1 MRSIL
6 PKIQIVSLLLTAT
19 MACSL
24 FAQSGLDNDGFDK
37 GIRPQDDLFQA
48 VNGMWLK
55 NTPIPSDKSN
65 YGSFSILDDMS
76 QERIRAIIEDAAQG
90 TKPKGS
96 DAQKVGDFYKSFMDK
111 EKAESLGASP
121 VKSRLAEIEKIG
133 SVSDLVKYYGA
144 AKYVGIGSPIGL
156 FVGQDAKDSSRYIAN
171 VAQSGTSLPDRDYYL
186 EDEERF
192 LKAREALKSYI
203 TKLFLL
209 AELPT
214 DGVAEQ
220 ILDLETKLAEIQW
233 SRVEMRDAEARYNL
247 HTVEEAAASM
257 TNMDP
262 REFFAAAGVG
272 QITEVNVMTPSF
284 FEGLDRLIS
293 EIPLDV
299 WKKHA
304 MFRELD
310 SAAPI
315 LSDDFVQA
323 HFEFRSK
330 ELAGVPELKPRW
342 KRGVEMVAGGGAG
355 DFGALG
361 EVVGRLY
368 VEQHF
373 KPEAKA
379 RMEELVGNLVKAY
392 EKSINDLTWMTDE
405 TKAKAQEKL
414 SKFTT
419 KIGYTNKWRDYS
431 ALKVEPND
439 LIGNVL
445 RSNKVDYDRMI
456 NKLGQP
462 IDREEWGMTPQTVN
476 AYYNP
481 GKNEIVFP
489 AAILQPPFFDPT
501 ADDAVN
507 YGGIGAVIG
516 HEISH
521 GFDDQGSKYDGDGN
535 LKNWWSDKDR
545 YEFKQLTQRLVDQYS
560 EYSPLEGKNV
570 NGELTLGEN
579 IADLSG
585 LSIAYKAYKLSLN
598 GETPAVIDDW
608 TGDQRFFLGWSQVWR
623 RKYRDAEMIRRLKTD
638 SHSPSWYRANGPVV
652 NIDVFHEAFGVKE
665 GDALY
670 KAPEKRIRIW

>member
-1 MRSIL
+1 MFNKMRV
-6 PKIQIVSLLLTAT
+6 VSPLLAAA
-19 MACSL
+19 MACVLS
-24 FAQSGLDNDGFDK
+24 AESGLDKNGFDK
-37 GIRPQDDLFQA
+37 EVRVQDDLFRA
-48 VNGMWLK
+48 VNGTWLK
-55 NTPIPSDKSN
+55 DTEIPSDKSN
-65 YGSFSILDDMS
+65 YGSFSILADLS
-76 QERIRAIIEDAAQG
+76 QQRIREIIENAAKG
-90 TKPKGS
+90 THEKGS
-96 DAQKVGDFYKSFMDK
+96 DAQKVGDFYKSFMDE
-111 EKAESLGASP
+111 EKAEELGASP
-121 VKSRLAEIEKIG
+121 IKSRLAEIEKIG
-133 SVSDLVKYYGA
+133 SVSELIKHYGA
-144 AKYVGIGSPIGL
+144 SNYIGVGSPIGMY
-156 FVGQDAKDSSRYIAN
+156 VGQDAKDSTRYIAH
-171 VAQSGTSLPDRDYYL
+171 VSQSGTSLPDRDYYL

-192 LKAREALKSYI
+192 LKARNALKSYI

-214 DGVAEQ
+214 DGVAEK
-220 ILDLETKLAEIQW
+220 ILDLETKLAKIQW
-233 SRVEMRDAEARYNL
+233 SRVELRDAEARYNL
-247 HTVEEAAASM
+247 FPVAEAAESM
-257 TNMDP
+257 VNMDP

-272 QITEVNVMTPSF
+272 QITEVNVMTPSY
-284 FEGLDRLIS
+284 FEGLDNLIG
-293 EIPLDV
+293 EVPLDV
-299 WKKHA
+299 WKQHA
-304 MFRELD
+304 MFKLLD
-310 SAAPI
+310 SASPI
-315 LSDDFVQA
+315 LSNDFVQA

-355 DFGALG
+355 DFGSLG

-368 VEQHF
+368 VEEHF

-392 EKSINDLTWMTDE
+392 EKSINDLAWMTDE

-419 KIGYTNKWRDYS
+419 KIGYPNKWRDYS
-431 ALKVEPND
+431 ALEVDPND

-445 RSNKVDYDRMI
+445 NSSKVEYERMI
-456 NKLGQP
+456 NKLGKP

-489 AAILQPPFFDPT
+489 AAILQPPFFDAT

-545 YEFKQLTQRLVDQYS
+545 FEFKKLTQRLVDQYS
-560 EYSPLEGKNV
+560 EYSPLDGKNV

-585 LSIAYKAYKLSLN
+585 LSIAYKAYKLSLD
-598 GETPAVIDDW
+598 GATAPVIDDW
-608 TGDQRFFLGWSQVWR
+608 TGEQRFFLGWSQVWR

-670 KAPEKRIRIW
+670 KSPEERIRIW